1 MEIKSIDMKSLK
13 FAAMLLLSSVT
24 LCACSDDPSIP
35 TEEEN
40 TNPEYNEL
48 SKINLSR
55 NEELVATAG
64 HDFAF
69 NFLREA
75 VRHTVMAKQE
85 NGGIPINDYVLDE
98 NVAVSPFSMS
108 SVLAMYANGAVG
120 ETRDSILKG
129 LGFEGMDLA
138 DVNSYFNKMFTAFPT
153 HDTSAEIQVANAF
166 SYHLADVDP
175 DAIKQEF
182 TSVLTNDFGADILP
196 IPRNE
201 SQAGVM
207 NAWVAEKTKNRIPQL
222 IPIPGPAY
230 AYMLTITNA
239 FYFDGA
245 WTSAFDSKATTE
257 GVFTNLDGSESEVE
271 FMNKEFSTAVCY
283 DDNSYCI
290 KLRFGNGAYWI
301 SFILPEEGL
310 DITEYIASF
319 SAEKYASLSKQ
330 SAPTHLKLSL
340 PKFDVEFK
348 KNYIDAIE
356 DCGFGK
362 ACRKGA
368 DYSGIMEGLGV
379 EAMAYLMQGCT
390 FSIDEQGAKAASA
403 TQGGGMA
410 TSPGPITENME
421 ISFNRPFMYVL
432 REATTNTILMT
443 GVITKL

>member
-24 LCACSDDPSIP
+24 LCACSDDPSIS

-40 TNPEYNEL
+40 TTPEYNEL

-55 NEELVATAG
+55 NEALVATAG
-64 HDFAF
+64 QGFAF
-69 NFLREA
+69 NLLREA
-75 VRHTVMAKQE
+75 VRHEVLGGQE
-85 NGGIPINDYVLDE
+85 VGGIPVDDYVLDK

-129 LGFEGMDLA
+129 LGFEGMDIA

-166 SYHLADVDP
+166 SYHLADVAP

-182 TSVLTNDFGADILP
+182 TSVLTNNFGADILP
-196 IPRNE
+196 IPLYTDMAE
-201 SQAGVM
+201 VM

-222 IPIPGPAY
+222 ISIPGAPIN
-230 AYMLTITNA
+230 MLAITNA

-271 FMNKEFSTAVCY
+271 FMNKEYSTAVFY
-283 DDNSYCI
+283 DDNSYCVNMS
-290 KLRFGNGAYWI
+290 FGNRAYWI

-319 SAEKYASLSKQ
+319 SAEKYASLLAQ
-330 SAPTHLKLSL
+330 SALTNLKLSL

-348 KNYIDAIE
+348 TDYIGVIK

-362 ACRKGA
+362 ACRVGA
-368 DYSGIMEGLGV
+368 DYSGIIEGLGS
-379 EAMAYLMQGCT
+379 EAMAYLLQGCT
-390 FSIDEQGAKAASA
+390 LSIDEQGAKAASA
-403 TQGGGMA
+403 TQGGGMP

-432 REATTNTILMT
+432 KETTTNTILMT